1 MATTLEYD
9 IAVNSAGVESGTA
22 AVGNLGSKLTD
33 TKTASEGLAK
43 SLEKQEA
50 RIKIIDGAI
59 NLLGG
64 SVELAAGAFVGLG
77 LASEE
82 QAEQFQTAAL
92 GAIAFADGAK
102 RSFDGIK
109 SLTEGLKSYGGI
121 AGAARKAQLAVNAA
135 ILANPYIAA
144 AAALAVITA
153 GLYLFV
159 TSANSA
165 EKAQKALNAE
175 KVKGATADAD
185 YADLQV
191 RLAKARG
198 EDAIAIKKQE
208 IAARELSITAKI
220 AALETEEDGKK
231 RIALQTALKTL
242 GQDQKVAIVELATL
256 ETQATEKAAE
266 DRAKDLQDAK
276 DKQKSK
282 NELAQQAKDK
292 KAADDLKIKQ
302 DKDAADAELIKS
314 TQDTEDRINEILQ
327 SESEKRILSVAK
339 TYDDLIEQARTFG
352 LDTTALEAARG
363 VAIQEVID
371 AQAEEAKAKNAEINA
386 GKVKTAEETAA
397 ALKSVEDFNLA
408 NASQA
413 IAALGSLFEEGTA
426 ASKAAAIA
434 EIAIR
439 TGEGFVNG
447 LAIAQK
453 TAAAA
458 PPGTNA
464 FVFPLFYAAQIAA
477 VLAAANQAR
486 KILATTPG
494 GGGGA
499 PISKPATGGAGAPSF
514 GGGAFT
520 GNLPGTGPTPTT
532 PVTQE
537 PIRAYVVARD
547 VSTGQEANAA
557 IRRRRRLGGG

>member
-1 MATTLEYD
+1 MATTLEYALKVD
-9 IAVNSAGVESGTA
+9 SAGVESGAA
-22 AVGNLGSKLTD
+22 AVDNLGNKLTD

-121 AGAARKAQLAVNAA
+121 AGAARKAQLAINAA

-144 AAALAVITA
+144 AAALAIVTA

-165 EKAQKALNAE
+165 EKAQAALNAE
-175 KVKGATADAD
+175 SVKASQADSK
-185 YADLQV
+185 YANLQL
-191 RLAKARG
+191 RILKARG
-198 EDAIAIKKQE
+198 ASEVAIKKEE
-208 IAARELSITAKI
+208 IRVRELDIATLILSANNEKDAKKRI
-220 AALETEEDGKK
+220 ELDKQRKVLQDDNKVAAVDLTRLETE
-231 RIALQTALKTL
+231 
-242 GQDQKVAIVELATL
+242 
-256 ETQATEKAAE
+256 ATEKAAE
-266 DRAKDLQDAK
+266 NRAKDLQDGK

-292 KAADDLKIKQ
+292 KAADDLKAKEDQKKVDDDKFQAEQ
-302 DKDAADAELIKS
+302 DYLDKVNDL
-314 TQDTEDRINEILQ
+314 LM
-327 SESEKRILSVAK
+327 SEESKRILSVAK
-339 TYDDLIEQARTFG
+339 TYDDLIEQARNFG
-352 LDTTALEAARG
+352 RDTTELEAARG

-371 AQAEEAKAKNAEINA
+371 TQAAERTTKQDEANAKEVADA
-386 GKVKTAEETAA
+386 KTKED
-397 ALKSVEDFNLA
+397 ALQAVRDFNLA

-447 LAIAQK
+447 LGIAQK
-453 TAAAA
+453 TALAA
-458 PPGTNA
+458 PLGSGA
-464 FVFPLFYAAQIAA
+464 FIFPLFYAAQIAS

-486 KILATTPG
+486 KIL
-494 GGGGA
+494 
-499 PISKPATGGAGAPSF
+499 GAGPSVQKPNVPAAPSIG